1 MKKKIE
7 KQGEENTKD
16 TTKGKQKLIDEDE
29 FDNNE
34 TETEEEIDTDSSQEP
49 QEVETKGNKREI
61 KEMQKENNVS
71 QQKKTKVSTQGESS
85 KRNERRMST
94 QEYIDTA
101 PSFDLQISQYFRD
114 DL

>member
-1 MKKKIE
+1 
-7 KQGEENTKD
+7 
-16 TTKGKQKLIDEDE
+16 
-29 FDNNE
+29 
-34 TETEEEIDTDSSQEP
+34 
-49 QEVETKGNKREI
+49 
-61 KEMQKENNVS
+61 MQKENNVS